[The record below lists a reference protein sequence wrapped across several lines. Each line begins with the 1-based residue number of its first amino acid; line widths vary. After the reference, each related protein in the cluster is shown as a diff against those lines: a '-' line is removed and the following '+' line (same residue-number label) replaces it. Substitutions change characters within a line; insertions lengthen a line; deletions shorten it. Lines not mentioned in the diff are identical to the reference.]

1 MPNKKATIV
10 PVQAPVKGKGIATK
24 LTKAISPYF
33 SIPGLLFL
41 LVLSKSQS
49 KNLWK
54 SLELSES
61 HLETGPKNKSKNT
74 IGTKFPKTEIKKAI
88 SQIYKVTPERINILS
103 IPDKHVFVRGK
114 KGTKGGGKKAVV
126 YLKKGDEIKFV

>member
-1 MPNKKATIV
+1 MKTRIIKNPRITEKASSMVEQNAYTFDV
-10 PVQAPVKGKGIATK
+10 EQNA
-24 LTKAISPYF
+24 
-33 SIPGLLFL
+33 
-41 LVLSKSQS
+41 
-49 KNLWK
+49 N
-54 SLELSES
+54 
-61 HLETGPKNKSKNT
+61 
-74 IGTKFPKTEIKKAI
+74 KTEIKKAI